1 MLSAAGRAQLH
12 ADCRAAKGRRRVT
25 VVLAAVYA
33 QRLMRRVLRISL
45 VVTLVALAAAGGA
58 LLAGDRVLRR
68 EAPAVRL
75 VYELRDLPTGGGS
88 DAQSLVRELAAA
100 LRQRL
105 DRQEMRDVQL
115 RATGDRIEVVAPA
128 SVPKTDLMRV
138 LGMGG
143 VLSFH
148 VVVEDPSEPG
158 AAEMLAR
165 LKEGGAGPQPQPG
178 DALRWLPA
186 AQDGVSP
193 LESSSGGTSYI
204 LVYNSPDRAM
214 THDDPHRP
222 WSVKTSKPTADHGS
236 SGAAVAFELDRRGA
250 KLFGE
255 LTGAH
260 IGKMLAIVLDGHVLS
275 APRVNSRIEGSGIIS
290 GPPGGFTQ
298 QQATYLASTLNAGAL
313 PARLADEPA
322 TEEYLTMALGLSPF
336 WRSTLRAAAIA
347 LAVLAALLWCALL
360 LLRRLHPTVNDQQ
373 AALRSIGLL
382 DET

>member
-1 MLSAAGRAQLH
+1 M
-12 ADCRAAKGRRRVT
+12 T
-25 VVLAAVYA
+25 VVLARVYA

-45 VVTLVALAAAGGA
+45 VVTLIALAAIGVTF
-58 LLAGDRVLRR
+58 LAGDRMLRR

-75 VYELRDLPTGGGS
+75 VYELRDVPAGGGNV
-88 DAQSLVRELAAA
+88 AGSLARDLATA
-100 LRQRL
+100 LDKRL
-105 DRQEMRDVQL
+105 DRQEMRDVRI
-115 RATGDRIEVVAPA
+115 RALGEKIEVLAPA
-128 SVPKTDLMRV
+128 SVPKPDLKRV

-148 VVVEDPSEPG
+148 GVVEDPSEPG

-165 LKEGGAGPQPQPG
+165 LKAGGAAPQPQAG
-178 DALRWLPA
+178 DTLRWLPA

-204 LVYNSPDRAM
+204 LVYNTPDRAM
-214 THDDPHRP
+214 THDDPDRQ
-222 WSVKTSKPTADHGS
+222 WSVKIAKPTADPDS
-236 SGAAVAFELDRRGA
+236 SGAAVTFELDRRGA
-250 KLFGE
+250 QLFGE

-275 APRVNSRIEGSGIIS
+275 APRVNTRIEGSGIIS

-322 TEEYLTMALGLSPF
+322 TEEYLTMSLGLSPF
-336 WRSTLRAAAIA
+336 SRSMLRAAAVA
-347 LAVLAALLWCALL
+347 LAVIAALLWCALL
-360 LLRRLHPTVNDQQ
+360 LLRRLHPTVHDQE
-373 AALRSIGLL
+373 ASLRSIGLL